1 MSNAILYRIPAGIP
15 GALSKGAGQAT
26 IETGIFAAANYPEAF
41 GVFVKYSSGKVA
53 KLVGA
58 ESTTDVVGVL
68 VRPYPTQY
76 TSSEALGAA
85 TPDITKLANI
95 MKRGYIMVKLAFGT
109 ASKGAQVYACVSADG
124 GNAIG
129 DIGDSS
135 DSGHCIA
142 VPGAYFTGGADDN
155 GNVEIA
161 YNI

>member
-1 MSNAILYRIPAGIP
+1 MSNAILYRMPAGIP

-26 IETGIFAAANYPEAF
+26 IETGIFAAANYPTAF

-58 ESTTDVVGVL
+58 EATTDVVGVL

-76 TSSEALGAA
+76 TSSEALGTS

-95 MKRGYIMVKLAFGT
+95 LKRGYIMVALGFGT
-109 ASKGAQVYACVSADG
+109 AVKGAQAYACVNVAG
-124 GNAIG
+124 GNAVG
-129 DIGDSS
+129 DIGDNS
-135 DSGHCIA
+135 DSDNCIA
-142 VPGAYFTGGADDN
+142 VPGAYFTGAADED